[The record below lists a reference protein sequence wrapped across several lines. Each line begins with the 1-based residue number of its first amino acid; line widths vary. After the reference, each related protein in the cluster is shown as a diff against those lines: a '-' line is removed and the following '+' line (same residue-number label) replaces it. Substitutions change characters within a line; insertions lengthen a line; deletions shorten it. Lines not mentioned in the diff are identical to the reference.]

1 MFYDFGRSLT
11 CITFYFSLFYDTF
24 THDINSHQRLRS
36 ECDCTLVAAAVWCD
50 ISCRCRQY
58 FFFFFLVSQ
67 RARLAL
73 QLLHMSLPLNFRKCQ
88 HLPTTSPFKLF
99 TILQVVYKDLLT
111 CCKYYATATIDKQRK
126 LMSTC
131 VQTWH
136 DMYVYI
142 CVFVWQC

>member
-1 MFYDFGRSLT
+1 MSLEDHWRASRSIFLSFMT
-11 CITFYFSLFYDTF
+11 LSHMILIHTKDWGVNVTVHWWLLQFDVIYLADADSIFS
-24 THDINSHQRLRS
+24 S
-36 ECDCTLVAAAVWCD
+36 
-50 ISCRCRQY
+50 
-58 FFFFFLVSQ
+58 FFLVSQ